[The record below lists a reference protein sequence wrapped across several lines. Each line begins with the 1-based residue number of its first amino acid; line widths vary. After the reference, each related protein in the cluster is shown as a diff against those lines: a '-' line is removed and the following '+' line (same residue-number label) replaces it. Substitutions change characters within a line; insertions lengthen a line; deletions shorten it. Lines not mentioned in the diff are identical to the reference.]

1 MALTPPSKSRRAR
14 RRLKL
19 AWVSGEYFILGQ
31 KAKIGPFN
39 SVNVA
44 LTFHRRNKRRAPTQG
59 LVSFLF
65 SVLM

>member
-1 MALTPPSKSRRAR
+1 MAPIASYKSKRGR

-31 KAKIGPFN
+31 KTKIGPFN
-39 SVNVA
+39 SVNAA
-44 LTFHRRNKRRAPTQG
+44 LTFHRRNKRRAPPQG